1 MIFRVLIHQNSLCH
15 VGHSTYTEGQ
25 RVGGGSEVRASHDR
39 MHANENDISN
49 LQSFLVQRV
58 KFALDKRCLRLSCF
72 QIKLIVPHA

>member
-1 MIFRVLIHQNSLCH
+1 MLFRVLIHQNSLCH
-15 VGHSTYTEGQ
+15 IGHSTWTK
-25 RVGGGSEVRASHDR
+25 GGGDQRSGASRDR

-58 KFALDKRCLRLSCF
+58 KFALDKRCLGLSCF